1 MLDSCSGL
9 MKIMKVTF
17 FEIFERAHRLEAVK
31 IWTGWNLPS
40 VNLSSNIY
48 FIEMSTSKFYLLLCL
63 IIKAFAIIFMLKR

>member
-9 MKIMKVTF
+9 MKIIKVTV
-17 FEIFERAHRLEAVK
+17 FENFERAHRLEAVK

-48 FIEMSTSKFYLLLCL
+48 LL
-63 IIKAFAIIFMLKR
+63 K